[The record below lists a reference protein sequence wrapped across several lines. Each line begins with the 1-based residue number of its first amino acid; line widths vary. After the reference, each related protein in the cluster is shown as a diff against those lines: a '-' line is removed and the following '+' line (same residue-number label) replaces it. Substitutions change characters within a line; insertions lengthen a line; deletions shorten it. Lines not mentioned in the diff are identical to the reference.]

1 VAVKTDLLGYLI
13 YCGLA
18 AHVYA
23 AVALVLRPS
32 TGSLRSE
39 HSGSRTGRPELVEGR
54 RRVFGQVAF
63 LTGFGVTAAAWVVRW
78 VQVGHVPLQSLF
90 EVFLTLGMLVYPL
103 SLLAR
108 RLGAAGVAAHA
119 LLAAAVLLPAGFVF
133 SAARWPLPAVL
144 RSALFVPHVATY
156 LLAYVVLMMAAVE
169 SLLQLAARAGS
180 GRAVACE
187 RATWRLACLGF
198 PPLTAGLVLGIIWAK
213 SAWGGY
219 WHWDPKE
226 TWSLVTWLI
235 FLGYFPLRLA
245 TAKRWP
251 RVGAVAVL
259 AGAAAILMTLL
270 WVNLTGSSPLHS
282 HAF

>member
-1 VAVKTDLLGYLI
+1 VAIKTDLVGFLI
-13 YCGLA
+13 YCGMA
-18 AHVYA
+18 AHLYA
-23 AVALVLRPS
+23 AVALVLR
-32 TGSLRSE
+32 
-39 HSGSRTGRPELVEGR
+39 
-54 RRVFGQVAF
+54 RRVFGEVAF
-63 LTGFGVTAAAWVVRW
+63 ATGFGVLVAAWVVRW

-108 RLGAAGVAAHA
+108 RLGAAGQAAHA
-119 LLAAAVLLPAGFVF
+119 LIAAVVLLPAGFVF

-144 RSALFVPHVATY
+144 RSVLFVPHVATY
-156 LLAYVVLMMAAVE
+156 LLAYMVMTMAAVE
-169 SLLQLAARAGS
+169 AVLQLVARAGS
-180 GRAVACE
+180 DRACHPGTATGRAVAGGAALASQAAARE
-187 RATWRLACLGF
+187 RATWRLVCLGF
-198 PPLTAGLVLGIIWAK
+198 PLLTAGLGLGMVWAN

-226 TWSLVTWLI
+226 NWSLATWLV
-235 FLGYFPLRLA
+235 FLSYFPLRLA
-245 TAKRWP
+245 LHRRWP
-251 RVGAVAVL
+251 RASACVVL